1 MYRERHK
8 SAPLKTS
15 TQDLRQWGEILVVIL
30 RMLTEERKDVRYM
43 NP

>member
-15 TQDLRQWGEILVVIL
+15 AQDLRQWGG
-30 RMLTEERKDVRYM
+30 MTEKSVLISIRKKLIVK
-43 NP
+43 NN